1 MKLLFTFTFI
11 FLNLSLFS
19 QIRDVPFRQAT
30 SVKYEMA
37 EELAN
42 AQLKEVL
49 VDYND
54 IVYVLT
60 DIGLY
65 RDYFGDQLSK
75 DRSYRSLS
83 DKIPV
88 DITLQEETGILYY
101 LYPDQYL
108 SHAHAGRVL
117 AFLPENTYQH
127 ISVNSQET
135 VLLFNNDKTAVYQ
148 DNILQAE
155 IDNPDGEMME
165 IYTYQNDFYY
175 LSAKAIY
182 RLEKHKWELLHEGNN
197 IHDLTFKANAI
208 YVGTSNGFYLIE
220 LFNGEVVKEIESKL
234 PIPNITKL
242 QWVNLDLW
250 FATPDGAYVREADRY
265 RYFASRRWLDQH
277 EVIDMASDSKGD
289 IYLLT
294 PTGLNKIEYIEQTLY
309 DKAVFFQ
316 DNIRKYHMRYGFV
329 CAPQVADP
337 FELTSAEI
345 IDHDNDG
352 LWTSF
357 YLGSQAFRY
366 ATTGEPL
373 ARRYVW
379 ESFEAYER
387 LITINPIKGF
397 PSRTFERTGAWV
409 KDPDRWRAS
418 EEKGWDWK
426 GTTSTDEY
434 IAYLFVA
441 TVMDQL
447 VVENEKERQRV
458 ANFIDAI
465 LTHIIENDYYFVDYD
480 GEPTLWGRW
489 NPEYVN
495 MFPKHIY
502 DRKLNSTHLIAGL
515 QLGYALTGKERY
527 KKEAFRIMDE
537 HGYYENMMVD
547 MYDIRADTV
556 IHQGVEM
563 GDSWN
568 HSDDEMAFLTYWCL
582 YHYPFDDTLK
592 QDYAWMIRNHWEIE
606 QPERNGLW
614 NLIAYGTIG
623 EMNLDDVVWFLRE
636 HNLDQMSYAVRNSHR
651 KDLDFLPSNFR
662 NQTTKILLT
671 PGERRTHRHNANPF
685 GLDGGGDG
693 TSKLAGDEYL
703 LPYWMA
709 RYLGVIE

>member
-1 MKLLFTFTFI
+1 MKLLFTFTFT
-11 FLNLSLFS
+11 FLNFSLFS
-19 QIRDVPFRQAT
+19 QILDVPFRQAT

-37 EELAN
+37 EELAD
-42 AQLKEVL
+42 AQLKKVL

-60 DIGLY
+60 EQGLY
-65 RDYFGDQLSK
+65 RDYFGAQISK

-88 DITLQEETGILYY
+88 DITLQEGSGILYY

-108 SHAHAGRVL
+108 SHTHAGRIL
-117 AFLPENTYQH
+117 AFIPENTYQH
-127 ISVNSQET
+127 ISVNSQGI
-135 VLLFNNDKTAVYQ
+135 VLLCSESKAAIYE
-148 DNILQAE
+148 DNTLQSE
-155 IDNPDGEMME
+155 LSLPEGEMKG
-165 IYTYQNDFYY
+165 IYTYQNNFYY
-175 LSAKAIY
+175 LTSDAIY
-182 RLEKHKWELLHEGNN
+182 RLKTDSWELLHKGESLN
-197 IHDLTFKANAI
+197 DLAFRAHTA
-208 YVGTSNGFYLIE
+208 YVGTSEGFYVVD
-220 LFNGEVVKEIESKL
+220 LFDGNIVQQLKQNL
-234 PIPNITKL
+234 PVPNITQL
-242 QWVNLDLW
+242 QWVNLTLW
-250 FATPDGAYVREADRY
+250 FATPDGAYLQEPDRY
-265 RYFASRRWLDQH
+265 RYFASKRWLDQN
-277 EVIDMASDSKGD
+277 EIIDVASDSGGD

-294 PTGLNKIEYIEQTLY
+294 PTGLNKIEYVEHTLR

-316 DNIRKYHMRYGFV
+316 DNIRQYHMRYGFV
-329 CAPQVADP
+329 CAPQIPEP
-337 FELTSAEI
+337 FDLTSAEI
-345 IDHDNDG
+345 VDHDNDG

-366 ATTGEPL
+366 ATTGEPV

-387 LITINPIKGF
+387 LITINPIEGF
-397 PSRTFERTGAWV
+397 PSRTFERTSAWV
-409 KDPDRWRAS
+409 KDPDRWRTS

-447 VVENEKERQRV
+447 VVENAEERQRV
-458 ANFIDAI
+458 ADFIDAI

-495 MFPKHIY
+495 KFPKHVY

-515 QLGYALTGKERY
+515 QLGYALSGKERY
-527 KKEAFRIMDE
+527 KDEAIQMME
-537 HGYYENMMVD
+537 AHGYYENMMVD

-582 YHYPFDDTLK
+582 YHYAFNDTLK

-614 NLIAYGTIG
+614 NLITYGTIG
-623 EMNLDDVVWFLRE
+623 EMNRDDVIWFFRE
-636 HNLDQMSYAVRNSHR
+636 YNLDQMSYAVRNSHR
-651 KDLDFLPSNFR
+651 KDLEFLPSNFR
-662 NQTTKILLT
+662 NQTTQMLLT

-693 TSKLAGDEYL
+693 ISKLAGDEYL

-709 RYLGVIE
+709 RYLGVLE